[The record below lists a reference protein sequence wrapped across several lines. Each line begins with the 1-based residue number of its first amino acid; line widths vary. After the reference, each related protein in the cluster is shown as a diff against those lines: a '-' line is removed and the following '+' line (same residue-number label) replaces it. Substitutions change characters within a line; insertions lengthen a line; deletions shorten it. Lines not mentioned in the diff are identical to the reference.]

1 MDIHSPTQPRHLR
14 ITQTMVED
22 FLIDPVLGVSVIF
35 KVKLD
40 AYQASRLRYYWWVPN
55 VIDSSGFGTGKSLTF
70 WLFMQLR
77 CIILGNQW
85 VCAYYQTFEAGK
97 KIFWPYFTQF
107 NARKAPLFHAQLG
120 KMTMEG
126 EVDGKDKNNTRG
138 PACFYQHYRNESLC
152 MMPAP
157 NWFQSAT
164 GQAGLTINVAGIDEW
179 TKVETMTKKSDQ
191 RTVNDRGE
199 VVGGINQQILGR
211 VRRESFNREHPIWGN
226 HRLFLATAESMNHPA
241 YARVRV
247 YKKEI
252 EKGNP
257 NYALISY
264 SFKDVSNLPSH
275 TGKPFRDQI
284 IDWTTIKDMQAN
296 FTRAH
301 FLRECLGVWARETTG
316 WYSEESLNRC
326 VSLGISCGTEPETQR
341 AAESHALQRPGVG
354 PRYRY
359 FMGIDPAPAQGKKS
373 DDGALAVLRVQPK
386 PGLNAE
392 PGSNPGDWQA
402 EFVWAYRMRG
412 KSIDQW
418 SGFIHQKHQQFNLDG
433 ILMDPNGGGQWLYP
447 KMASARQTLN
457 GIETECVPIRRL
469 DDPTSGNAFI
479 LLNLFERKDSGI
491 SRLWQFLKGDDNL
504 YEAMHVVFQE
514 VVEQA
519 AAAFPLP
526 FNERPRSTTE
536 DWTEEK
542 KWALKDLD
550 AAREQLLNIQVAKRD
565 DGEWILTRNHAKT
578 FTAVGKKDLA
588 YACIFAY
595 VRFLLWLK
603 LCEWEFGGQ
612 SSGDS
617 GVYIM
622 RT

>member
-1 MDIHSPTQPRHLR
+1 
-14 ITQTMVED
+14 MVDD

-97 KIFWPYFTQF
+97 KIFWPYYTQF
-107 NARKAPLFHAQLG
+107 NKRVAPLFHAQLG
-120 KMTMEG
+120 KMDMVG
-126 EVDGKDKNNTRG
+126 EVGDEKNNTRG
-138 PACFYQHYRNESLC
+138 PACYYQHYRNESRV

-179 TKVETMTKKSDQ
+179 TKVETMTKKNDQ
-191 RTVNDRGE
+191 RTVNEKGE

-211 VRRESFNREHPIWGN
+211 VRRECFNREHPLWGN

-241 YARVRV
+241 HARVRV
-247 YKKEI
+247 FQKEI
-252 EKGNP
+252 AKGNP

-264 SFKDVSNLPSH
+264 SFKDVSNLKSH

-296 FTRAH
+296 FTKAH
-301 FLRECLGVWARETTG
+301 FLRECLGIWARETTG

-326 VSLGISCGTEPETQR
+326 VGAGISAGTEPEIQR
-341 AAESHALQRPGVG
+341 SGAENEKVG
-354 PRYRY
+354 YVLTRLMGQPYYRY

-373 DDGALAVLRVQPK
+373 DDGALAVLRARPK

-392 PGSNPGDWQA
+392 PGSNPGDWLV

-412 KSIDQW
+412 ATVDQW
-418 SGFIHQKHQQFNLDG
+418 SGFIHQKHRHFNLDG

-447 KMASARQTLN
+447 KMASARQSIN

-469 DDPTSGNAFI
+469 DDPGGGNAFL
-479 LLNLFERKDSGI
+479 LLNLF
-491 SRLWQFLKGDDNL
+491 SREDRAITTLWQFLKGDDNL
-504 YEAMHVVFQE
+504 YEAMHVAFQE

-519 AAAFPLP
+519 SAAFPLP
-526 FNERPRSTTE
+526 FNERPKETTQ
-536 DWTEEK
+536 DWPEEK

-550 AAREQLLNIQVAKRD
+550 AAREQMLNIQVAKRD

-578 FTAVGKKDLA
+578 FSAAGKKDLA
-588 YACIFAY
+588 YACGFAY

-603 LCEWEFGGQ
+603 MCEWEYSGSGD
-612 SSGDS
+612 GDS
-617 GVYIM
+617 GIYVM
-622 RT
+622 KV